1 MIKRIDNFL
10 SEDVISTVQKIV
22 QDNIDS
28 PKWKTSMF
36 WQEEIKKSS
45 TIIPLFNLN
54 EFVEVK
60 ELILKHYEP
69 YLNLT
74 DFKNFYLTY
83 YIWPPLSYI
92 PFHYDGTYKVAS
104 TIYLN
109 KKWDR
114 DHGGLFMCKNGEDYL
129 AITPKYNH
137 CIINTN
143 DEIHGTTLTTS
154 NAPKRETLQIFFS

>member
-10 SEDVISTVQKIV
+10 SENIITDIKKIV
-22 QDNIDS
+22 ANTNS
-28 PKWKTSMF
+28 KNWKTSMS
-36 WQEEIKKSS
+36 WEEKIKKSS
-45 TIIPLFNLN
+45 VIVPIFNLN
-54 EFVEVK
+54 DFYEIK
-60 ELILKHYEP
+60 ESILKYYEP
-69 YLNLT
+69 HLNLKN
-74 DFKNFYLTY
+74 FKNFYLLY
-83 YIWPPLSYI
+83 YLWPPLSYI
-92 PFHYDGTYKVAS
+92 PFHYDDLHKIAS

-143 DEIHGTTLTTS
+143 NEIHGTTLTTID
-154 NAPKRETLQIFFS
+154 APKRETLQIFFS